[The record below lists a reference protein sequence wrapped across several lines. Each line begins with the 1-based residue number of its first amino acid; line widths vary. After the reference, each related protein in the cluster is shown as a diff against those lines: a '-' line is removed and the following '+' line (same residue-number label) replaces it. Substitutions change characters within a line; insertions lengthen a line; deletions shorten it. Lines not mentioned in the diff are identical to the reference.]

1 MVDDHEYDPFKPL
14 KLRLRR
20 LRGLY
25 SWMVLHTR
33 NCHPDFKPCFLL
45 HEAIPCCSIPTH
57 LHKHLSCQFCVTPA
71 LKHSPVV
78 SQRFVFMESSS
89 SCAGMSWTSPSSV
102 CQTSSQWCICGTW
115 KGTSPYPERWRNVA
129 ASMSEGCATVEH
141 IKSWYGQLLLQS
153 SKRMRVL
160 GFVKWLTGSPGTR
173 KGLCNRE
180 QLVIVAS
187 VTINLEWEE
196 KTKKNR
202 WFLNKCLPS
211 LTLHFS
217 SSFFYRLLKGNSIP
231 AAQWP

>member
-1 MVDDHEYDPFKPL
+1 MTLLNPWSWDSEDWEDCIHGWRFFIPATVTLTSSPVFCSMKPFLVAQSPHI
-14 KLRLRR
+14 
-20 LRGLY
+20 
-25 SWMVLHTR
+25 ST
-33 NCHPDFKPCFLL
+33 
-45 HEAIPCCSIPTH
+45 SISAVSSVWLQLT
-57 LHKHLSCQFCVTPA
+57 LPA

-115 KGTSPYPERWRNVA
+115 KGTSPYPELWRNVA

-217 SSFFYRLLKGNSIP
+217 SSFFTVF
-231 AAQWP
+231 